1 MQLIG
6 IRMLCIS
13 DNSILFDQLKS
24 MLKAMMFM
32 LKHFMMQLLN
42 SQPQKTIMFLF
53 IMIIIAVHAFLEHQ
67 PQKILKLTNYLKPSI
82 QLINPSFTSN
92 SFSSLKLATLAQLL
106 KYSQHQ
112 TLSPSQLQIL
122 INYHMLLFMMKNLVN
137 IYPMN
142 SQTTSFHTLMKTQH
156 AQLANSSH
164 ILKSQHKNHM
174 FSIMVMTQRNQFL
187 FQHSSEYQ
195 TRFYSNKITP
205 MLNLTP

>member
-6 IRMLCIS
+6 IRMFCIS
-13 DNSILFDQLKS
+13 DNSILFDQLQS
-24 MLKAMMFM
+24 MLKAMMLM

-53 IMIIIAVHAFLEHQ
+53 IMVIIAVQAFLEHQ

-82 QLINPSFTSN
+82 QLINSNFTSN
-92 SFSSLKLATLAQLL
+92 SFSSLTLAQLL

-122 INYHMLLFMMKNLVN
+122 INYHILLFMMKNLVN

-174 FSIMVMTQRNQFL
+174 FSIMVMTQ
-187 FQHSSEYQ
+187 
-195 TRFYSNKITP
+195 
-205 MLNLTP
+205 